1 MGQFFDAEIGESRSC
16 GDESNVTILF
26 NKITKLLQ
34 TNTHKKMLSTFTK
47 DMVSIKTDGKEVF
60 GSVKCVYCME
70 YKQIYFDETYF
81 IVSNMN
87 RHLNSC
93 AKTYE
98 KKTEKPSSKNKEKII
113 LNPEENTANQLENIV
128 DQDGDIVDPQS
139 VQFDENTDTTP
150 EQKDNSI
157 IVSLQIEKLSDSEQ
171 YINDQIIK
179 QIGIM
184 EKISLKNKESEI
196 NMNVVIETGTPS
208 QIRCALITADGN
220 CLVAALAHQI
230 FHHPLR
236 SAQHIDAIRSLK
248 ETAFEYMKKNIG
260 IFRTLI
266 SLRNDFEKV
275 TKGIKK
281 DKKIETF
288 IDKLV
293 ESGIWA
299 GTETLVAVS
308 RLFSVNIIIIH
319 EGGSCSMPQKFN
331 LDYKFCVIL
340 AYCKYATTA
349 QKNGNSKNHYNSVTN
364 MNSLTISSCM
374 KKISNFLNPS
384 TIEID

>member
-1 MGQFFDAEIGESRSC
+1 MI
-16 GDESNVTILF
+16 
-26 NKITKLLQ
+26 KLL
-34 TNTHKKMLSTFTK
+34 
-47 DMVSIKTDGKEVF
+47 
-60 GSVKCVYCME
+60 
-70 YKQIYFDETYF
+70 
-81 IVSNMN
+81 
-87 RHLNSC
+87 
-93 AKTYE
+93 
-98 KKTEKPSSKNKEKII
+98 NK
-113 LNPEENTANQLENIV
+113 
-128 DQDGDIVDPQS
+128 
-139 VQFDENTDTTP
+139 
-150 EQKDNSI
+150 
-157 IVSLQIEKLSDSEQ
+157 
-171 YINDQIIK
+171 
-179 QIGIM
+179 
-184 EKISLKNKESEI
+184 
-196 NMNVVIETGTPS
+196 
-208 QIRCALITADGN
+208 
-220 CLVAALAHQI
+220 LV
-230 FHHPLR
+230 
-236 SAQHIDAIRSLK
+236 
-248 ETAFEYMKKNIG
+248 
-260 IFRTLI
+260 TLI

-331 LDYKFCVIL
+331 HDYKFCVIL